1 MSQKPSKGLM
11 TVMKLANSVHVGL
24 YRISRGKIANE
35 IANLPLLLL
44 TTHGRKSGKMHTHPV
59 VYIRD
64 GEDYLVSASA
74 GGMPFNPAWYYNLKD
89 DPNVK
94 IQIGSQPMTA
104 HAVVANGD
112 ERSRLYDK
120 FKAAS
125 PNFEKYEKSTSRLIP
140 VIRLTPQ

>member
-11 TVMKLANSVHVGL
+11 TVMKLANSIHVGL
-24 YRISRGKIANE
+24 YRISRGKFANQ

-44 TTHGRKSGKMHTHPV
+44 TTQGRKSGKPHTHPV

-64 GEDYLVSASA
+64 GKDYLISASA
-74 GGMPFNPAWYYNLKD
+74 GGMPFNPAWYYNLRD

-94 IQIGSQPMTA
+94 ILIGSQPMTA
-104 HAVVANGD
+104 HAVVAKGD
-112 ERSRLYDK
+112 ERNRLYEK

-125 PNFEKYEKSTSRLIP
+125 PNFVKYEKNTNRVIP